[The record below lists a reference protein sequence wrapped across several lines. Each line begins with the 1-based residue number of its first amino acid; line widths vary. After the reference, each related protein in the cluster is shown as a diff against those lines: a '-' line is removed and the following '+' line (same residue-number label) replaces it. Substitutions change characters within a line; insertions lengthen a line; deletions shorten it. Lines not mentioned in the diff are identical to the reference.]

1 MSDII
6 TLTGIVAS
14 EPEPGV
20 LPNGIPRVKF
30 RLASG
35 QRRFDRGTGQ
45 WVDGETN
52 WYTVQAYR
60 QLAGNAERSLRKGN
74 SVIVVGK
81 LKVRRW
87 TTESASG
94 TSVDVD
100 AEAIGHNLQWGSATF
115 ERSATRAEASAA
127 DASADAWGTPGV
139 TGATGPSLSGGEAEP
154 TAAPDPAADGA
165 DDDIPF

>member
-6 TLTGIVAS
+6 TITGFIAN

-30 RLASG
+30 RLASS
-35 QRRFDRGTGQ
+35 QRRFDRVSNQ
-45 WVDGETN
+45 WIDGETN

-60 QLAGNAERSLRKGN
+60 QLAGNAQKSLRKGQ

-81 LKVRRW
+81 LKVRKW
-87 TTESASG
+87 TTETASG

-100 AEAIGHNLQWGSATF
+100 AEAIGHNLQWGSATY
-115 ERSATRAEASAA
+115 ERSVASAPPQA
-127 DASADAWGTPGV
+127 APAVDDDAWAAPGV
-139 TGATGPSLSGGEAEP
+139 TAGIAGDDAVEAQGAQSASGALEAAEL
-154 TAAPDPAADGA
+154 
-165 DDDIPF
+165 PF